1 MWTVYTGEEYRAA
14 LEEWDRSETAAR
26 ESGRHFHQR
35 ACYGEVAYAVAD
47 CVEAKLSAGSRLLP
61 VVLLVGAGG
70 NGRDGLRAGTEL
82 LRRGYQVEVVLLPD
96 PGADDDI
103 EYLGRAGLQEKWQRD
118 VGDDSREQLTTF
130 LAAGGSM
137 SRMTGQEED
146 WQDCVVVDAISGR
159 GTDGPLRGPAT
170 EWAEFFWGGRKVIA
184 VDLPTGIDPDNGST
198 RGNGFFPAS
207 TTVVIGGLRAAHVLR
222 EDCGRLVFVSGGM
235 VHLLQTTEQDSQAA
249 GSEQGVL
256 PDEHSSVR
264 VRFGYLAQDPGEDDP
279 LPGFTGHPDGWE
291 RGASSPW
298 CRQILGTLDGDAYDR
313 HLREA
318 AGPPTRW
325 NPREESLVGV
335 AGHPVRRPGAA
346 AVVAAG
352 ALSST
357 AWGVVVHPSA
367 AVTVSQNFP
376 QVEVVASPEKSRTRG
391 VSWVVCSGAS
401 GADLT
406 TAACLIITRD
416 AVLDWIADGKRP
428 PGSVDGQRVV
438 VLVDRDT
445 AVEALTEW
453 GGSGHTDI
461 EDQSVVY
468 LAERMASCLDS
479 GVILS
484 GSTTVYVDSDT
495 TVIIRSG
502 ESVSVQGYEE
512 LLAGAVAAA
521 GTGQFSSTNTLIAL
535 FVLPRAV
542 AEATRRIPAVAP
554 TAQHVADA
562 IPEALREWRVPL
574 HRV

>member
-1 MWTVYTGEEYRAA
+1 MWTVYTGEQYRAA
-14 LEEWDRSETAAR
+14 LEEWDRRETGAR
-26 ESGRHFHQR
+26 GSGRHLHQH
-35 ACYGEVAYAVAD
+35 ADYGEVAYAVAD
-47 CVEAKLSAGSRLLP
+47 CVEAKLSAESRPRP

-82 LRRGYQVEVVLLPD
+82 LHRGYRVEVVLFPE

-103 EYLGRAGLQEKWQRD
+103 EYLGRIELQEKWRND
-118 VGDDSREQLTTF
+118 VNDDSREQLATF
-130 LAAGGSM
+130 LAVGGSM

-146 WQDCVVVDAISGR
+146 RQDCVVVDAISGR
-159 GTDGPLRGPAT
+159 GIDGPLRGPAI

-184 VDLPTGIDPDNGST
+184 VDLPTGIDPDNGSA

-207 TTVVIGGLRAAHVLR
+207 TTVVIGGLRAAHVLH

-235 VHLLQTTEQDSQAA
+235 VHLLQTIEQGSQAA

-279 LPGFTGHPDGWE
+279 LPGFTNHPDGWE
-291 RGASSPW
+291 RGDSSPW
-298 CRQILGTLDGDAYDR
+298 CRQILGTLGGDAYDR

-352 ALSST
+352 ALGST
-357 AWGVVVHPSA
+357 AWGVVAHPSA
-367 AVTVSQNFP
+367 AVAVSQHFP
-376 QVEVVASPEKSRTRG
+376 QVEVVADPGKSGTRG
-391 VSWVVCSGAS
+391 ASWVVCSGAS
-401 GADLT
+401 GADFT
-406 TAACLIITRD
+406 AAACLIITRD
-416 AVLDWIADGKRP
+416 AVLDWIADGIKP
-428 PGSVDGQRVV
+428 PDFVDDQQIIA
-438 VLVDRDT
+438 LVDRDT
-445 AVEALTEW
+445 AVEALTAW
-453 GGSGHTDI
+453 GESRRTDI
-461 EDQSVVY
+461 EDQSVVC
-468 LAERMASCLDS
+468 LAERMASSLDCR
-479 GVILS
+479 VVLS
-484 GSTTVYVDSDT
+484 GQTTVYVESNT
-495 TVIIRSG
+495 TIIIRSG
-502 ESVSVQGYEE
+502 GGVSVQGYEE

-521 GTGQFSSTNTLIAL
+521 GTGEFSSTNTLIAL

-542 AEATRRIPAVAP
+542 AEAARRIPAVAP
-554 TAQHVADA
+554 IAQHVAEA